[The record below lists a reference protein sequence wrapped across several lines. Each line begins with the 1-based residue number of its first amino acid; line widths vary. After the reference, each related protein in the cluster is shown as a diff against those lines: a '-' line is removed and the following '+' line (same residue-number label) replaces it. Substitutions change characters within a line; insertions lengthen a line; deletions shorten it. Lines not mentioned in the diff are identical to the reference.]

1 MEAEPYD
8 QYEIVRDPKP
18 EDVGTIKVY
27 VTIPPP
33 GSFSEPSPRRFLFS
47 LQHDQSI
54 SDCASGLSDLKDLLI
69 EAGFTNQYADDI
81 KTRFTRRFS
90 SFFSSDFFK
99 ADAASN
105 VYLLIRVIRPQIDDV
120 IQASFNEANNNIR
133 FRPASKVMV
142 GSLSRK
148 VYDTEDK
155 VLSSD
160 STRCVIC
167 LEEFKNRER
176 LVILPC
182 GHGFDERCIV
192 DWFQTSHVCPLCR
205 FELPCED
212 G

>member
-1 MEAEPYD
+1 M
-8 QYEIVRDPKP
+8 
-18 EDVGTIKVY
+18 
-27 VTIPPP
+27 
-33 GSFSEPSPRRFLFS
+33 
-47 LQHDQSI
+47 
-54 SDCASGLSDLKDLLI
+54 I
-69 EAGFTNQYADDI
+69 EAWFTNQYADDI

-99 ADAASN
+99 ADDASN
-105 VYLLIRVIRPQIDDV
+105 VYLLIRVIRPQINDV
-120 IQASFNEANNNIR
+120 IQASFNEANNNIQ
-133 FRPASKVMV
+133 FRPASKVVV

-192 DWFQTSHVCPLCR
+192 YWFETSHVCPLCR